1 MKITFLGIGLGL
13 ALVACGGTT
22 DNSSG
27 SGGGSTTGSSQ
38 GGTGSVGGTGG
49 VGGSGVGASGS
60 VGGSSVGGSGSVGG
74 SSVGGS
80 SVGGAGGSSCSDVPA
95 PVGQLECGGGS
106 SAVSSGSGPIACAT
120 SCTDQADNAYEVFC
134 QGNEC
139 ECHYYPA
146 SSGKSQGTSV
156 ASSSSGQGGSS
167 GSGGTDPSLIC
178 TCTVSSD
185 DACASQQHC
194 CPAPWQ

>member
-1 MKITFLGIGLGL
+1 MKTSFLVIGLGL
-13 ALVACGGTT
+13 ALAACGGTT

-27 SGGGSTTGSSQ
+27 SGGGTTTGTNQ
-38 GGTGSVGGTGG
+38 GGAATTGTTST
-49 VGGSGVGASGS
+49 GGSGVGGT
-60 VGGSSVGGSGSVGG
+60 GSVGG

-80 SVGGAGGSSCSDVPA
+80 SVGGSGVGASGVGGAGGSSCSNVPA

-120 SCTDQADNAYEVFC
+120 SCIDQADNAYEVFC

-139 ECHYYPA
+139 ECHYYEA
-146 SSGKSQGTSV
+146 SSGTSQGTSV
-156 ASSSSGQGGSS
+156 SSSASGPSS
-167 GSGGTDPSLIC
+167 TGSGGEDPSLIC
-178 TCTVSSD
+178 TCTVSSN